1 MKTFQYKGWSEDMLA
16 SKAEAITVEFECE
29 LVTLYRNAE
38 LGEIDNYNA
47 MIDKVTEVGS
57 KHAATLCD
65 MGRIVDERQFY
76 GYAIDALESAKDK
89 KCGLQEHAR
98 QWLDTMTTLCRI
110 Q

>member
-1 MKTFQYKGWSEDMLA
+1 MLA
-16 SKAEAITVEFECE
+16 SKAEAITAEFECE

-38 LGEIDNYNA
+38 LGEIGNYDA

-57 KHAATLCD
+57 THAATLCD

-76 GYAIDALESAKDK
+76 GYAIEALETAKDEYT
-89 KCGLQEHAR
+89 LQEHAH
-98 QWLDTMTTLCRI
+98 QWLDTMTALCRI

>member
-1 MKTFQYKGWSEDMLA
+1 MKTFQYKDWSEDMLA
-16 SKAEAITVEFECE
+16 SKAESITAEFECE

-38 LGEIDNYNA
+38 LGEIDNYDA

-57 KHAATLCD
+57 THAATLCD

-76 GYAIDALESAKDK
+76 GYAIEALEAAK
-89 KCGLQEHAR
+89 GEYSLQEHAR
-98 QWLDTMTTLCRI
+98 QWLDTMTALCRI